1 MAVFDIAAVRREFP
15 VVQRML
21 YLDAAHQT
29 PLATSVHA
37 ALESFYR
44 EGLEYAGPKPVW
56 LKRVEEVRARIAK
69 LIGADASEI
78 AFTKNT
84 SEGLNIAANAIPF
97 APGDNVLMVEGDHP
111 NNTYAFLN
119 LRRKG
124 VEVRFVPLR
133 GETADAETFADHIDE
148 RTRAISL
155 SHVTFH
161 AGHRFDIEGIGQ
173 LAQNKGIY
181 FVIDAMQSAG
191 VIPIDVAKNG
201 ASMIA
206 FGCHKGLYVPQ
217 GLGVLY
223 VRKGLNELQPA
234 YLATA
239 GLAHPPSDLI
249 ARADN
254 MQLRGDASRF
264 ELGNFN
270 LPGIHALAASL
281 TLIESIGVE
290 RICEHALDLGDY
302 LIRHLDEL
310 GVGLVGPRTRA
321 HRSHIY
327 VLDLPAEEWLD
338 HFTNEKVR
346 VSPERNGIRVSFGL
360 FNTTSD
366 VDQLA
371 EIIRRGHNSA
381 RRVKSRF

>member
-1 MAVFDIAAVRREFP
+1 MADFDVAAVRREFP

-44 EGLEYAGPKPVW
+44 EGLENAGPKPVW
-56 LKRVEEVRARIAK
+56 LRRVEEVRARIAK
-69 LIGADASEI
+69 LIGAEPSEI

-111 NNTYAFLN
+111 NNAYAFLN
-119 LRRKG
+119 LCRKG
-124 VEVRFVPLR
+124 VEVRFVPMR
-133 GETADAETFADHIDE
+133 GETANAGTFADHIDE

-161 AGHRFDIEGIGQ
+161 AGHRFDIEEIGDLTQ
-173 LAQNKGIY
+173 KIGIY
-181 FVIDAMQSAG
+181 LVIDAMQSVG
-191 VIPIDVAKNG
+191 VVPIDVAKNS

-217 GLGVLY
+217 GLGMLY
-223 VRKGLNELQPA
+223 VRKGLSELQPT
-234 YLATA
+234 YLAMA

-249 ARADN
+249 APAEN
-254 MQLRGDASRF
+254 MQLRTDAGRF

-290 RICEHALDLGDY
+290 RINEHVLDLGEY
-302 LIRHLDEL
+302 LIKQLDEL
-310 GVGLVGPRTRA
+310 DIGLIGPRAGT

-327 VLDLPAEEWLD
+327 VLDLAVEEWLQYLAD
-338 HFTNEKVR
+338 ENVR
-346 VSPERNGIRVSFGL
+346 VSPERGGIRVSFGL
-360 FNTTSD
+360 FNTKND
-366 VDQLA
+366 VDKLA
-371 EIIRRGHNSA
+371 ETIRR
-381 RRVKSRF
+381 RRSLM

>member
-1 MAVFDIAAVRREFP
+1 MADFDVAAVRREFP

-29 PLATSVHA
+29 PLATSVLA

-56 LKRVEEVRARIAK
+56 LKRVEEVRARVAK

-111 NNTYAFLN
+111 NNAYAFLN
-119 LRRKG
+119 LRHKG
-124 VEVRFVPLR
+124 VEVRFVPMR
-133 GETADAETFADHIDE
+133 GETADVDTFAQHIDE

-161 AGHRFDIEGIGQ
+161 AGHRFDIEGIGNFVQ
-173 LAQNKGIY
+173 EKGIY
-181 FVIDAMQSAG
+181 LVIDAMQSVG
-191 VIPIDVAKNG
+191 VVPIDVAKIG

-217 GLGVLY
+217 GLGVLF
-223 VRKGLNELQPA
+223 VRKGLSELRPT

-239 GLAHPPSDLI
+239 GLAHPPPDLV

-254 MQLRGDASRF
+254 MQLRTDAGRF

-290 RICEHALDLGDY
+290 RINEHVLDLGEH
-302 LIRHLDEL
+302 LIKRLDEL
-310 GVGLVGPRTRA
+310 DIGLIGPRTRRY
-321 HRSHIY
+321 RSHIY
-327 VLDLPAEEWLD
+327 VLDLPAEEWID
-338 HFTNEKVR
+338 YFTGLNVR
-346 VSPERNGIRVSFGL
+346 VSPERGGVRVSFAF
-360 FNTTSD
+360 FNLRED
-366 VDQLA
+366 IDRFV
-371 EIIRRGHNSA
+371 EVVR
-381 RRVKSRF
+381 RRVQR

>member
-1 MAVFDIAAVRREFP
+1 MAEHFDVDAVRREFP
-15 VVQRML
+15 VVARML

-29 PLATSVHA
+29 PLASSVHA
-37 ALESFYR
+37 ALERFFK

-56 LKRVEEVRARIAK
+56 LKRVEDVRARIAN

-78 AFTKNT
+78 AFIKNT

-97 APGDNVLMVEGDHP
+97 TPGDNVLMVEGDHP
-111 NNTYAFLN
+111 NNAYAFLN

-124 VEVRFVPLR
+124 VDIRFVPLS
-133 GETADAETFADHIDE
+133 GETANADTFAAHIDE

-161 AGHRFDIEGIGQ
+161 AGHRFDIEGIGA
-173 LAQNKGIY
+173 LAQKRGIY

-191 VIPIDVAKNG
+191 VIPLDVKTNK

-217 GLGVLY
+217 GLGILY
-223 VRKGLNELQPA
+223 VRKGLSELQPT
-234 YLATA
+234 YVGLAS
-239 GLAHPPSDLI
+239 LAHPPADLI
-249 ARADN
+249 ARAHN
-254 MQLRGDASRF
+254 IQLRTDAGRF

-281 TLIESIGVE
+281 ALIESIGVE
-290 RICEHALDLGDY
+290 RICEHVLDLGDR
-302 LIRHLDEL
+302 LIEHLDHL
-310 GVGLVGPRTRA
+310 GVGLIGPRSRA

-327 VLDLPAEEWLD
+327 VLDLPVKEWLD
-338 HFTNEKVR
+338 YLTDAKVR
-346 VSPERNGIRVSFGL
+346 VSPERGGIRISFAF
-360 FNTTSD
+360 FNTRED
-366 VDQLA
+366 VDRLA
-371 EIIRRGHNSA
+371 EIIRYRQS
-381 RRVKSRF
+381 RVRTC

>member
-1 MAVFDIAAVRREFP
+1 
-15 VVQRML
+15 ML
-21 YLDAAHQT
+21 YLDAALQT

-56 LKRVEEVRARIAK
+56 LRRVEEVRARIAK

-111 NNTYAFLN
+111 NNAYAFLN
-119 LRRKG
+119 LRSKG
-124 VEVRFVPLR
+124 VEVRFVPMR
-133 GETADAETFADHIDE
+133 GETANADTFAQYIDE

-161 AGHRFDIEGIGQ
+161 AGHRFDIEGIGEF
-173 LAQNKGIY
+173 AQKKGIY
-181 FVIDAMQSAG
+181 LVIDAMQSVG
-191 VIPIDVAKNG
+191 VVPIDVAKNG

-223 VRKGLNELQPA
+223 VRNGLSELRPT

-239 GLAHPPSDLI
+239 GLAHPPPDLI
-249 ARADN
+249 ATADN
-254 MQLRGDASRF
+254 MQPRTDAGRF

-270 LPGIHALAASL
+270 LPGIHALGASL
-281 TLIESIGVE
+281 TLIERIKVE
-290 RICEHALDLGDY
+290 RINEHVLDLGEH
-302 LIRHLDEL
+302 LIKRLDEL
-310 GVGLVGPRTRA
+310 DIGLIGPRERRY
-321 HRSHIY
+321 RSHIY
-327 VLDLPAEEWLD
+327 VLDLAVEEWLQYLTD
-338 HFTNEKVR
+338 ENVR
-346 VSPERNGIRVSFGL
+346 VSPERGGIRVSFGF
-360 FNTTSD
+360 FNTKSD
-366 VDQLA
+366 VDRLA
-371 EIIRRGHNSA
+371 EIIRR
-381 RRVKSRF
+381 RRSSI